1 MAHPFSN
8 RPAFQGMADHLFRFG
23 GGFLMPDDADKT
35 LNEFANTFA
44 DPLEG
49 DTLWSDYALMQRGV
63 FHEMRIPSRAGR
75 DVLYQ
80 SLFSSP
86 LTHGFA
92 QSHDVF
98 LGLSSREASRMH
110 VGAIILDRF
119 FRLAEAV
126 GAATAKSAEHGQT
139 HIDVDFENLDEIFS
153 AIERAIGADLT
164 PPPQA
169 GKLFGLQLAKGIFTE
184 RHFDG
189 IYGAW
194 RAREWLNQKGAPT
207 KDMIEI
213 GGGAGY
219 LTYYASKM
227 GFERLAIIDL
237 PQAICVQY
245 MVLVSGLGSSAVQI
259 NSDVQK
265 GVRLLT
271 TEHALAQDF
280 SGAQI
285 VVNVDSF
292 PEMPSRAAASYLD
305 RVPEGTALLSINQE
319 SGIANGSE
327 FQNVVSRLADNVQ
340 LHRVSRYPAWLR
352 SGWVEEIYIR

>member
-1 MAHPFSN
+1 
-8 RPAFQGMADHLFRFG
+8 
-23 GGFLMPDDADKT
+23 
-35 LNEFANTFA
+35 
-44 DPLEG
+44 
-49 DTLWSDYALMQRGV
+49 
-63 FHEMRIPSRAGR
+63 
-75 DVLYQ
+75 
-80 SLFSSP
+80 
-86 LTHGFA
+86 
-92 QSHDVF
+92 
-98 LGLSSREASRMH
+98 
-110 VGAIILDRF
+110 
-119 FRLAEAV
+119 
-126 GAATAKSAEHGQT
+126 
-139 HIDVDFENLDEIFS
+139 
-153 AIERAIGADLT
+153 
-164 PPPQA
+164 
-169 GKLFGLQLAKGIFTE
+169 
-184 RHFDG
+184 
-189 IYGAW
+189 
-194 RAREWLNQKGAPT
+194 
-207 KDMIEI
+207 
-213 GGGAGY
+213 
-219 LTYYASKM
+219 M